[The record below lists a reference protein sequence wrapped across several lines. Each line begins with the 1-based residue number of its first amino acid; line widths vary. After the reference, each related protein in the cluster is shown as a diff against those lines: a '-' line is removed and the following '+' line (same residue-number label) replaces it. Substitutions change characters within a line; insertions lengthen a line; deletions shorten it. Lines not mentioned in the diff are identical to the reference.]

1 MKHVNEIATIQSVE
15 LSEQL
20 IGWNEDNDAFRVRL
34 RFAYQSTT
42 AKEDEEEGILS
53 LSDFEDAGASVGKV
67 YTCLINFD
75 SLLTDKH
82 NESAQEKALKTIKDK
97 FEGKKARFSTF
108 DYTISELTEGKE
120 KVVNNGK
127 RDYSSLSNSYLGNVE
142 DEENELN
149 KLKTRLNQYIEN
161 DDFSFGSVSDE

>member
-1 MKHVNEIATIQSVE
+1 MKYINEIAIIQSVE

-20 IGWNEDNDAFRVRL
+20 VTWNEDNNAFRVRL
-34 RFAYQSTT
+34 RFAYSVS
-42 AKEDEEEGILS
+42 KPDDEDDENVLS
-53 LSDFEDAGASVGKV
+53 LANFEEAGASVGKT

-108 DYTISELTEGKE
+108 DYTISELTGGKE
-120 KVVNNGK
+120 KVVNNEK
-127 RDYSSLSNSYLGNVE
+127 RDYSSLSNSYLGKVE
-142 DEENELN
+142 DEESELN
-149 KLKTRLNQYIEN
+149 KLKNRLNQYLE
-161 DDFSFGSVSDE
+161 DGEFSFGSVNG